1 MAQFNLSLDP
11 TIGGGWLIELIYFFV
26 SISCWRLARKLAL
39 KHASAS
45 NEHHVW
51 QGIAAL
57 FLVLCVSKQLG
68 LETALTDASRNLA
81 LSEGWYKQRQGVQLA
96 VIVLVIVS
104 CIFAGTILLMRMR
117 NVPRSTLFALV
128 GATFVVAF
136 LMVRAVSFHP
146 VDQFMGEQILGLHWS
161 WLLQMGGIGMVL
173 MASEWRNKQIAKKG
187 RLIENQ
193 SA

>member
-1 MAQFNLSLDP
+1 MAQFILSVDP
-11 TIGGGWLIELIYFFV
+11 TIGGGWLIVLIYFFV
-26 SISCWRLARKLAL
+26 SLSCWRLARKLAL

-45 NEHHVW
+45 NEHRVW

-57 FLVLCVSKQLG
+57 FFVLCVSKQLG
-68 LETALTDASRNLA
+68 LETALTDAGRNLA
-81 LSEGWYKQRQGVQLA
+81 LSEGWYKQRQDVQLA

-117 NVPRSTLFALV
+117 NAPRSTLFALV
-128 GATFVVAF
+128 GATFVVAY
-136 LMVRAVSFHP
+136 LMVRAISFHP

-173 MASEWRNKQIAKKG
+173 MASEWRNKQIAKATA
-187 RLIENQ
+187 R
-193 SA
+193 